1 MKTFDAPPQ
10 MTLSLLTILFPAIQV
25 EASHK
30 TSLEKLPQVLIL
42 HLKYFVYD
50 KAGGCQKTHKH
61 VEISRELE
69 IPKGNILFFVVRL
82 IYVKL
87 F

>member
-1 MKTFDAPPQ
+1 MVLF
-10 MTLSLLTILFPAIQV
+10 SLMQV

-69 IPKGNILFFVVRL
+69 IPKGDVYSQSVLDIC
-82 IYVKL
+82 
-87 F
+87 